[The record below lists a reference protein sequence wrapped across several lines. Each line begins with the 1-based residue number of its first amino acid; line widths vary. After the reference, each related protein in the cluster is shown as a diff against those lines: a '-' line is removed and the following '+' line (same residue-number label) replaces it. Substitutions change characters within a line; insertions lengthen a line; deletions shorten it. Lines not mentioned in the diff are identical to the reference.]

1 MHDEQLSD
9 LIGQIYDAAL
19 DPALWP
25 DVLGEARKFVR
36 GSAAALYWKDAAPR
50 NGGVTHDDG
59 GIDPHYRRLYF
70 EKYAKLDPI
79 TTGHYLAATETP
91 VAAADVMPHDGFVET
106 RIYQEWVRPQ
116 GIVDCVSAPLE
127 KSNTTVALSGVFRDE
142 RDGIVDDETRR
153 RMRLIVPHIRR
164 AALIGRTIDTKT
176 AQAASLADTFDG
188 IAAGMFLV
196 DARGRVI
203 HANGSGHAMLA
214 AGDVLRAGNGRI
226 VVTDADAHRRLYDLL
241 ADAGRGDAA
250 VGIKGVAL
258 PLLAHNGDRHV
269 VHVLPLTAGARRR
282 AGKSYAAV
290 AALFVCKASLETP
303 SPAEVIARTYRLTP
317 TELRVLL
324 AIVEVGGAPEVAEAL
339 GIADTTVKTH
349 LGRLYGKTGARRH
362 ADLVKLVAEF
372 SSPLVG

>member
-25 DVLGEARKFVR
+25 DVLGEAHKFVR
-36 GSAAALYWKDAAPR
+36 GSAAALYWKDAAAR
-50 NGGVTHDDG
+50 NGGVT
-59 GIDPHYRRLYF
+59 
-70 EKYAKLDPI
+70 DPI
-79 TTGHYLAATETP
+79 TIGHYLAAIETP
-91 VAAADVMPHDGFVET
+91 VAAAAVMPHDEVVET
-106 RIYQEWVRPQ
+106 RIYREWVRPQ

-127 KSNTTVALSGVFRDE
+127 KSKRTVALFGVFGDE

-153 RMRLIVPHIRR
+153 RMRLIMPHIRR
-164 AALIGRTIDTKT
+164 AALIGRTIDIKT
-176 AQAASLADTFDG
+176 AQAASFADTFDG

-203 HANGSGHAMLA
+203 HANGAGHAMLA
-214 AGDVLRAGNGRI
+214 DGDVLRAGNGRI
-226 VVTDADAHRRLYDLL
+226 VATDADAHRQLYDIF
-241 ADAGRGDAA
+241 AAAGRGDAA
-250 VGIKGVAL
+250 VGIKGVSL

-324 AIVEVGGAPEVAEAL
+324 AIVEVGGAPEVAETL

-372 SSPLVG
+372 SNPLVG